1 MALRSDGA
9 DALEPTFQ
17 RSSQAFPNPRVYSS
31 EATILGLPNAM
42 RRLIAIGITLLV
54 GTGAA
59 AGVAAP
65 VTTADGWLAGRT
77 QISYGC
83 PGPVR
88 KGYPSCDPWRMFA
101 HARFSVALE
110 AANGSPIPS
119 TSRLVV
125 SDGQGRFS
133 LRLPAGRYAVTP
145 LPQAHTRGG
154 TRLRV
159 RVEAG
164 AVTRV
169 LVRFQG
175 FPMML

>member
-1 MALRSDGA
+1 
-9 DALEPTFQ
+9 
-17 RSSQAFPNPRVYSS
+17 
-31 EATILGLPNAM
+31 M
-42 RRLIAIGITLLV
+42 RRLIAIGITLLA
-54 GTGAA
+54 GTGTVAGAA
-59 AGVAAP
+59 APARTV
-65 VTTADGWLAGRT
+65 DGWLAGRT
-77 QISYGC
+77 QISFGC

-88 KGYPSCDPWRMFA
+88 KGYPSCDPWRVFA
-101 HARFSVALE
+101 HARFSVARE
-110 AANGSPIPS
+110 AADGAPIPS
-119 TSRLVV
+119 TTRLVV

-133 LRLPAGRYAVTP
+133 LRLPAGRYTVTP

-159 RVEAG
+159 RAEAG

>member
-1 MALRSDGA
+1 
-9 DALEPTFQ
+9 
-17 RSSQAFPNPRVYSS
+17 
-31 EATILGLPNAM
+31 M
-42 RRLIAIGITLLV
+42 RRLIAIGITLLA

-65 VTTADGWLAGRT
+65 ARTLDGWLARRT

-88 KGYPSCDPWRMFA
+88 KGYPACNPWRSFA

-110 AANGSPIPS
+110 AADGSPLLN
-119 TSRLVV
+119 TKRLVV
-125 SDGQGRFS
+125 SDSQGRFI
-133 LRLPAGRYAVTP
+133 LRLPAGSYTVTP
-145 LPQAHTRGG
+145 LAQAHTHGG
-154 TRLRV
+154 TPLRV
-159 RVEAG
+159 RVEADTL
-164 AVTRV
+164 TRV